1 MLTGTNVTAKNSSNR
16 KPAVVMLAD
25 TITTEKNSAQTK
37 LSIYTAKYDQYR
49 NVGSIAL
56 KTFIR
61 INIQRYFIN
70 YINRK
75 SVFPELLNPLWQWIR
90 RPLPAAVAM
99 APAGITTACCGNGR
113 TLFYLFDRRGYRKL
127 AGVIECILCKE

>member
-1 MLTGTNVTAKNSSNR
+1 MLTGTIVTAKNSSNR
-16 KPAVVMLAD
+16 KSAVVMLAE
-25 TITTEKNSAQTK
+25 TITTAKNSAQTK
-37 LSIYTAKYDQYR
+37 LSTYTAKYDQYR

-99 APAGITTACCGNGR
+99 APVGITTACCGNGR
-113 TLFYLFDRRGYRKL
+113 TLFLSF
-127 AGVIECILCKE
+127 